1 MEKKKINPLVI
12 VLSLLAL
19 AFAAGLIY
27 FASQSSEKDKQ
38 MKEMEEVM
46 TFEKQQLEKEFSEV
60 AVEFDGYTMNI
71 KNDSLLHLFNQE
83 KMKVNQLLDELK
95 STKSTNAKR
104 IAELKQQLADVR
116 KIMVRYVSQIDSL
129 NVANKGL
136 TRENVQ
142 VKDKYLAASH
152 TNELLESEKR
162 TLQETVNKA
171 AVMNVSGFNVTPLD
185 KKNRRTDR
193 ASKMQNLQ
201 FNYTISKNVTAKQ
214 GQKTVYMQVYNPAGE
229 LMVKSPDAFFEFNN
243 SEVGYSISKDF
254 NYNGDNQNDVMFWQ
268 VDKDKPLSV
277 GTYRVDFF
285 IEGNR
290 VGSYTFKLDKK

>member
-1 MEKKKINPLVI
+1 MEEKRLSPMLIALGVLV
-12 VLSLLAL
+12 LAL
-19 AFAAGLIY
+19 GVGTIY
-27 FASQSSEKDKQ
+27 FAKKSSDKSHQ

-95 STKSTNAKR
+95 STKVTNAKR
-104 IAELKQQLADVR
+104 ITELKQQLADVR
-116 KIMVRYVSQIDSL
+116 RMMVRYVSQIDSL
-129 NVANKGL
+129 NVANRSL

-142 VKDKYLAASH
+142 VKDKYFAASH
-152 TNELLESEKR
+152 TNELLEGEKR

-171 AVMNVSGFNVTPLD
+171 AVMNVSNLNVTPLD

-193 ASKMQNLQ
+193 ASKIQNLQ
-201 FNYTISKNVTAKQ
+201 LNYTVSKNVTAKS
-214 GQKTVYMQVYNPAGE
+214 GLKTVYIQMFSPTGE

-243 SEVGYSISKDF
+243 NEEGYSLSKDF
-254 NYNGDNQNDVMFWQ
+254 NYNGDNQEGVVFWQ
-268 VDKDKPLSV
+268 VEKDKPLPL
-277 GTYRVDFF
+277 GMYKVDFF

-290 VGSYTFKLDKK
+290 VGSYNFRLDKK